1 MMMAAFVEQT
11 LISCMYAN
19 LVLLRLTPIS
29 TLTLSLPYTLH
40 VSAPSVSASVPLLPI
55 HLKPLC
61 RFCPPSLSP
70 FFSLSGWTPPP
81 LFSPSAVWNAVL
93 SIVLPCNCD
102 TSSSVGL
109 AARSPYL
116 LRLHSVSP
124 PQSAPEA
131 QQTPPP
137 THPSHLTLTLTYP
150 TPSSTAHP
158 PHMHPSHPHWLNLCP
173 PLVLG
178 RHVCDID
185 MRTEIKQNIFQH
197 TENQLSLR

>member
-1 MMMAAFVEQT
+1 MHVCKLSPSPFDPHLHSHT
-11 LISCMYAN
+11 ISSLHSA
-19 LVLLRLTPIS
+19 RLSSIRLCVRASPPHTSQASMPF
-29 TLTLSLPYTLH
+29 LS
-40 VSAPSVSASVPLLPI
+40 PL
-55 HLKPLC
+55 
-61 RFCPPSLSP
+61 SLSP

-137 THPSHLTLTLTYP
+137 HPSHLTLTLTYP